1 MTDRVSRRIYLS
13 TFLLAFSTLFFEI
26 ALTRVFSVL
35 SWHHFTQMI
44 IGIALLGFGIA
55 GSSMTLRQRRDP
67 HFLSP
72 AFIARNA
79 YAYGFAT
86 IVSLLLITRIDFEPL
101 NVAQD
106 WSQLIS
112 LFAFYVLLTVPFYFA
127 GMCLGGIITIY
138 RQDINRVY
146 FSDLFGAAIG
156 ALVSLPAIHAFGV
169 TNMIFFV
176 ALLAGVTGLVMDS
189 FGKGF
194 SNVPNWLKVGFFAAI
209 FLAGMKFDPY
219 LVHVPSSKPLF
230 TFANRAKGADQVE
243 YSKWDVVARVDIIK
257 PFDRVLSTFSGDV
270 SSVVNRTRWTHLFIC
285 QDGQACTGTLK
296 SDGDIKKMSFLN
308 GYLQAAPYI
317 VKKKPVVLVIGLG
330 GGIDGLIALYND
342 AIHLTGVDVNPLMVD
357 AITRRY
363 AAYAGRLFNQ
373 PHVKVVTAEGRHFL
387 STTQDCYDVIQ
398 LSGVDTF
405 TALASGAYALTENYL
420 YTTEAMGDFWNHLTA
435 EGILSFSRWWF
446 KPPRETLRL
455 ITMEVEAIEKAG
467 IQEPWRHFAV
477 VKGQKWAE
485 TLLKK
490 TPFTKEEVAGL
501 DAWANVNDF
510 EIAYDPFTDRKTEY
524 DTVLRSGPAVRAQFY
539 ETYLYN
545 VKPSTDNKPF
555 FFDYY
560 KWKHLFRKEGG
571 ARGYITTNLPLSL
584 ITLIISLAQILIL
597 ALVGILYP
605 WLKAESGDRARAG
618 RGAVALYFGSL
629 GLAFIFVEIALIQK
643 LMVFVGGP
651 AYSFSISLFS
661 ILLFS
666 GLGSWYAKRITMVPA
681 KLFVALPIALLV
693 LAVGVSRL
701 LSFAIPH
708 LLDFGL
714 GARGFFA
721 VAMFAPL
728 AFLMGMP
735 FPLGITALGRYEPK
749 LVPWAWALNSFMTVF
764 GSLFCIFVSMFLGF
778 HAAFI
783 IAGFVYLAGFFAF
796 RQVVRAGEKPSI

>member
-1 MTDRVSRRIYLS
+1 MTDRVSRRIYIS

-55 GSSMTLRQRRDP
+55 GSSMTMRQRRDP

-106 WSQLIS
+106 WSQLMS

-146 FSDLFGAAIG
+146 FSDLFGASIG
-156 ALVSLPAIHAFGV
+156 ALVSLPAIRALGV

-189 FGKGF
+189 FAKGYR
-194 SNVPNWLKVGFFAAI
+194 NVPNWLKVGFFATV
-209 FLAGMKFDPY
+209 FLLGVKFDPY

-230 TFANRAKGADQVE
+230 PFANRAIGAKEVE

-257 PFDRVLSTFSGDV
+257 PFDRALSTFSGDV
-270 SSVVNRTRWTHLFIC
+270 SPVIRHTRWTHLFIC
-285 QDGQACTGTLK
+285 QDGQACTGALK
-296 SDGDIKKMSFLN
+296 SDGDISKMSFLN
-308 GYLQAAPYI
+308 GYLQAAPYV
-317 VKKKPVVLVIGLG
+317 VKKNPVVLVIGIG
-330 GGIDGLIALYND
+330 GGIDGLIALYNGS
-342 AIHLTGVDVNPLMVD
+342 IHLTGVDVNPFMVD

-363 AAYAGRLFNQ
+363 AAYAGYLFNQ
-373 PHVKVVTAEGRHFL
+373 PQVKVVTAEGRHFL
-387 STTQDCYDVIQ
+387 STTQNRYDVIQ

-420 YTTEAMGDFWNHLTA
+420 YTTEAMSDFWNHLTP

-455 ITMEVEAIEKAG
+455 IAMEVEAIERAG
-467 IQEPWRHFAV
+467 IQEPWRHFTV
-477 VKGQKWAE
+477 VKGPKWAE

-490 TPFTKEEVAGL
+490 TPFTKDEVRDL
-501 DAWANVNDF
+501 KAWAKANDF
-510 EIAYDPFTDRKTEY
+510 EIAYDPFINRKTEF
-524 DTVLRSGPAVRAQFY
+524 DAVLRSRPAARARFY

-545 VKPSTDNKPF
+545 VKPATDNKPF

-571 ARGYITTNLPLSL
+571 DRGYVTTNIPLSL
-584 ITLIISLAQILIL
+584 ITLIISLAQILVL
-597 ALVGILYP
+597 ALAGILYP
-605 WLKAESGDRARAG
+605 WLKAESGDRPRLR
-618 RGAVALYFGSL
+618 RGAVAVYFGSL
-629 GLAFIFVEIALIQK
+629 GLAFIFIEIALIQK

-651 AYSFSISLFS
+651 AYSLSISLFS

-666 GLGSWYAKRITMVPA
+666 GLGSWCAKRITMVPT
-681 KLFVALPIALLV
+681 KLFVALPSALLV
-693 LAVGVSRL
+693 LAVGTSAL
-701 LSFAIPH
+701 LSFAIPR

-714 GARGFFA
+714 GTRGLFA

-735 FPLGITALGRYEPK
+735 FPLGITVLGRYEAK
-749 LVPWAWALNSFMTVF
+749 LVPWAWASNSFMTVF

-778 HAAFI
+778 HAAFL
-783 IAGFVYLAGFFAF
+783 IAGLVYLAGFLAF
-796 RQVVRAGEKPSI
+796 RQVVLARENPSV

>member
-1 MTDRVSRRIYLS
+1 MSDRVSRRIYLS

-55 GSSMTLRQRRDP
+55 GSSMTMRQRRDP

-79 YAYGFAT
+79 YAYGFT
-86 IVSLLLITRIDFEPL
+86 TVVSLLLITRIDFEPL
-101 NVAQD
+101 NVSQD

-112 LFAFYVLLTVPFYFA
+112 LFAFYILLTVPFYFA
-127 GMCLGGIITIY
+127 GMCLGGIVTIY

-146 FSDLFGAAIG
+146 FSDLFGASIG
-156 ALVSLPAIHAFGV
+156 ALVSLPAIRVLGV
-169 TNMIFFV
+169 TNMIFLV
-176 ALLAGVTGLVMDS
+176 ALLAGVVGLVMDS
-189 FGKGF
+189 FSKGF
-194 SNVPNWLKVGFFAAI
+194 RDVPNWLKVGALATVL
-209 FLAGMKFDPY
+209 LAGIKYDPY

-230 TFANRAKGADQVE
+230 PFANRVKGASEVA
-243 YSKWDVVARVDIIK
+243 YSKWDVVARVDVIK
-257 PFDRVLSTFSGDV
+257 PFDRMLSPYSGDV
-270 SSVVNRTRWTHLFIC
+270 SPVVRRTRWTHLFIC
-285 QDGQACTGTLK
+285 QDGQACTGTLQ
-296 SDGDIKKMSFLN
+296 SDGDIRKMDFLN

-317 VKKKPVVLVIGLG
+317 VKKKPVVLVIGIG

-342 AIHLTGVDVNPLMVD
+342 TTHLTGVDVNPFMVE

-363 AAYAGRLFNQ
+363 ADFAGRLFNQ
-373 PHVKVVTAEGRHFL
+373 PQVKIVTAEGRHFL
-387 STTQDCYDVIQ
+387 SKTQDRYDVIQ

-420 YTTEAMGDFWNHLTA
+420 YTTEAMGDFWDHLTS

-455 ITMEVEAIEKAG
+455 IAMEVEAIEKAG
-467 IQEPWRHFAV
+467 VQERWRHFIV
-477 VKGQKWAE
+477 VKGPKWAE

-490 TPFTKEEVAGL
+490 TPFTKEEVKDL
-501 DAWANVNDF
+501 VAWAKANDF
-510 EIAYDPFTDRKTEY
+510 EIAYDPFTDRKTEF
-524 DTVLRSGPAVRAQFY
+524 DTVLRSGPAARTRFY

-560 KWKHLFRKEGG
+560 KWEHLFRKEGG
-571 ARGYITTNLPLSL
+571 AQGYITTNIPLSL
-584 ITLIISLAQILIL
+584 ITLIISLVQILIL
-597 ALVGILYP
+597 ALAGILYP
-605 WLKAESGDRARAG
+605 WLKAGRGDRTDLG
-618 RGAVALYFGSL
+618 RGAVAAYFGSL
-629 GLAFIFVEIALIQK
+629 GLAFMFIEIALIQK

-666 GLGSWYAKRITMVPA
+666 GLGSWYAKRIKMAPA

-693 LAVGVSRL
+693 LAVGVSQL
-701 LSFAIPH
+701 LSLAIPH
-708 LLDFGL
+708 LLGFGI

-735 FPLGITALGRYEPK
+735 FPLGITALGRFEAK
-749 LVPWAWALNSFMTVF
+749 LVPWAWASNSFMTVF

-778 HAAFI
+778 HAAFL
-783 IAGFVYLAGFFAF
+783 IAGLFYLSGFLVF
-796 RQVVRAGEKPSI
+796 RRIVLAGEKASA